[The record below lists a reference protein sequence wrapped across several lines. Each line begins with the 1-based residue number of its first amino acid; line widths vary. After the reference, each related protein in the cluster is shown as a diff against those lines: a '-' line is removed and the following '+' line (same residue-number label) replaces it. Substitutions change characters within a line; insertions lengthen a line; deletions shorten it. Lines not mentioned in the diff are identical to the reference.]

1 MRYKETSL
9 GGIPCSAT
17 RISYT
22 GELGWE
28 IYCRF
33 EDAAPIY
40 LALKEA
46 GEQFGGLRDF
56 GAYAM
61 NSMRLEKG
69 FRGWGAEMNVDTNP
83 LEAGLGPFVKLN
95 KKADFI
101 GKQALQEIKSRGLS
115 RRLVMMEVD
124 AKPEGPDCDGNETI
138 RFHGEVVGNTTSG
151 AFGYQVGK
159 SICFAYL
166 PMHLTEVGQE
176 VEVELLGDARK
187 ARVLEDA
194 PVLIE
199 VMRTRSKDGAVAAE
213 KQRAAAQI

>member
-1 MRYKETSL
+1 M

-101 GKQALQEIKSRGLS
+101 G
-115 RRLVMMEVD
+115 RRLSGNQ
-124 AKPEGPDCDGNETI
+124 AKSDNNRNSNNKHNQNP
-138 RFHGEVVGNTTSG
+138 TT
-151 AFGYQVGK
+151 
-159 SICFAYL
+159 
-166 PMHLTEVGQE
+166 T
-176 VEVELLGDARK
+176 
-187 ARVLEDA
+187 
-194 PVLIE
+194 
-199 VMRTRSKDGAVAAE
+199 T
-213 KQRAAAQI
+213 